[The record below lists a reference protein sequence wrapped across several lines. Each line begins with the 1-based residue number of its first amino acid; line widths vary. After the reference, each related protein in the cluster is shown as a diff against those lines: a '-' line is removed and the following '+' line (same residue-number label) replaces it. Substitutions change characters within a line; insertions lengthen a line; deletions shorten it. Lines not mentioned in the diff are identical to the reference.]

1 MKADIISMSWTFKMK
16 GSENDQ
22 DEKDFVDLIKTAV
35 SSKTVILFGSLP
47 DKGTDAE
54 TSQYAPVGLSGVIK
68 IGSATIHGQKSPE
81 NRFADPDFLL
91 PGEELTTPEGEKV
104 RGSSFSTAYAS
115 GLAAL
120 ILCCLRAHLELKN
133 PYITNGALDPDDDD
147 KTKRLKKAMTVEGMK
162 TIFKV
167 LSHDEIKGRVFVRP
181 YITFGDSFE
190 DSEEGKRKAMQ
201 RIVKEIL
208 PDKVLLEVQ

>member
-1 MKADIISMSWTFKMK
+1 MSWTFKTK

-22 DEKDFVDLIKTAV
+22 DEKDFVDLIKTVV
-35 SSKTVILFGSLP
+35 SSKAVILFGSVP
-47 DKGTDAE
+47 DKGPEAD
-54 TSQYAPVGLSGVIK
+54 TSHYAPVGLSGVIK
-68 IGSATIHGQKSPE
+68 IGSATIYGQQSPE
-81 NRFADPDFLL
+81 NRFAYPDFLL
-91 PGEELTTPEGEKV
+91 PGEEITTPEGKKV

-120 ILCCLRAHLELKN
+120 ILCCLRAHMELKN
-133 PYITNGALDPDDDD
+133 PYIRNEVPDPDDDD

-167 LSHDEIKGRVFVRP
+167 LSHDEVKGRVFVRP

-190 DSEEGKRKAMQ
+190 DSEEGKQKAMQ

-208 PDKVLLEVQ
+208 PDKVLREVQ